1 MILQNEKIIFIH
13 PPRCSG
19 TSIEHSMLK
28 GKSVPDS
35 EKHLNAKQIKN
46 IVKDEWNSYFKFSI
60 IRNPWDRI
68 ISMYHSKY
76 YALQGVGKYA
86 GRSLKYFLN
95 NFILPKWE
103 HGLQCSDYV
112 NLSIDFIIR
121 FENRQQDIEKL
132 NNKFNL
138 FIDGSI
144 VTKKNKRHTDY
155 KMYYDNETIEIVN
168 KKFNKDINQFNYK
181 YDG

>member
-19 TSIEHSMLK
+19 TSIEQSMLNK
-28 GKSVPDS
+28 LVPDL

-46 IVKDEWNSYFKFSI
+46 IVKDEWDSYFKFSI

-68 ISMYHSKY
+68 ISMYCSRY

-95 NFILPKWE
+95 NFTLPKWE
-103 HGLQCSDYV
+103 HGLQCSDYI
-112 NLSIDFIIR
+112 NLPIDFIIR

-132 NNKFNL
+132 NSKFNL
-138 FIDGSI
+138 FIDSNI
-144 VTKKNKRHTDY
+144 VARKVKGRNADY
-155 KMYYDNETIEIVN
+155 KIYYDDETIEIVN